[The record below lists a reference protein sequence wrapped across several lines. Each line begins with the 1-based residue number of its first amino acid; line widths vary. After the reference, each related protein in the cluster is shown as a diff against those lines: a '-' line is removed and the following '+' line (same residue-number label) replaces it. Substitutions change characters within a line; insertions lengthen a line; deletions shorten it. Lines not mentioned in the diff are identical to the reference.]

1 MKEIRSRVDL
11 EGYELLAALEA
22 GSDDEEWSSYDC
34 EIDFS

>member
-11 EGYELLAALEA
+11 EGYELAALEVD
-22 GSDDEEWSSYDC
+22 SDDDESSSYDC